1 MTPLWTEIEA
11 DAATKGRSSHAW
23 QAFGVSIDTRTLQQ
37 GDLFV
42 ALKAARDGHDFV
54 AQAAKL
60 GAAAAVVTHRPA
72 DVPPDFPV
80 LIVDDVLQGLIDL
93 GVAARA
99 RTQARVIGVTGSVG
113 KTSTKEM
120 LKAVLEQQGK
130 THASVASYNNH
141 WGVPLT
147 LARMPQDTAYAI
159 IEMGMNHPGEIA
171 PLSKMARPHVGLVTK
186 IAAAHIEAFDDIFG
200 IALEKASIVDG
211 LEPNG
216 VAVFNANTETFS
228 TMQRYADRVTL
239 QAYGDEQSNRIV
251 QINVRDGKL
260 YVTALI
266 AEQTVSFSLQ
276 TVGQHFAL
284 NAVGALVALHAG
296 GADLGQG
303 ARDMVRWHPVK
314 GRGQTHQ
321 IKFAGQDAVLID
333 DSYNANPASMEA
345 SLNVLSQT
353 PAQRRLAILGDMK
366 ELGETSK
373 EAHRAISDLPA
384 MADISAV
391 VTVGQD
397 IKALHSALGTKA
409 IAHFDTAQACCE
421 RLSGLIEQGD
431 CILVKASLSTGLGA
445 VVEALLASDYEKSD

>member
-1 MTPLWTEIEA
+1 MTPLWTHIEA
-11 DAATKGRSSHAW
+11 DAATQGRSSHAW
-23 QAFGVSIDTRTLQQ
+23 QAYGVSIDTRTLQQ

-72 DVPPDFPV
+72 DVPSDFPL

-93 GVAARA
+93 GMAARA
-99 RTQARVIGVTGSVG
+99 RTEARVIGVTGSVG

-141 WGVPLT
+141 CGVPLT

-171 PLSKMARPHVGLVTK
+171 PLSKMARPHVGLGTK
-186 IAAAHIEAFDDIFG
+186 IAAAHIEACDDIFG
-200 IALEKASIVDG
+200 IALEKASIIDG
-211 LEPNG
+211 LEANG

-228 TMQRYADRVTL
+228 TMQRYADRMTL
-239 QAYGDEQSNRIV
+239 QAYGDGQSNRIV
-251 QINVRDGKL
+251 EINVRDGKL

-266 AEQTVSFSLQ
+266 TEQTVSFSLQ

-284 NAVGALVALHAG
+284 NAVGALVALHAA

-321 IKFAGQDAVLID
+321 IKFAGQDVVLID

-391 VTVGQD
+391 VTIGQD
-397 IKALHSALGTKA
+397 ITALHSALGAKA

-421 RLSGLIEQGD
+421 QLSGLIEQGD
-431 CILVKASLSTGLGA
+431 CILVKASLSTGLGS